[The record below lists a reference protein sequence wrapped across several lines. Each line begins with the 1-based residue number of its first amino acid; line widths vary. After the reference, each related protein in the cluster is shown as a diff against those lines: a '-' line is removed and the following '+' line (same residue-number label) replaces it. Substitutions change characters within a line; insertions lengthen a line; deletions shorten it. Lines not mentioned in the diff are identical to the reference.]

1 MKILKDKTAI
11 ITGATRGIGRGIA
24 ETFAKHGANVLFTYS
39 SSSSLAKE
47 IENHLSKEGV
57 FVKGFKSD
65 ASSFEDCQKLVDE
78 ITKQFEVIDILIN
91 NAGITKDN
99 LFLRMSEDDWN
110 EVINTNL
117 NGVFKISK
125 LVVKGMLKS
134 RWGRIINISSISG
147 AMGNPGQT
155 NYSASK
161 AGVDA
166 FTRSLAKE
174 LGSRNITV
182 NSIAPG
188 FIETDMTEGVL
199 DQEIIDKI
207 PLKRAGRVEDVASL
221 VNFLCSEESNYITG
235 QTLVVD
241 GGLFMK

>member
-1 MKILKDKTAI
+1 MENNKVL
-11 ITGATRGIGRGIA
+11 ITGANRGIGKGIA
-24 ETFAKHGANVLFTYS
+24 QSLLS
-39 SSSSLAKE
+39 SGFQILATSRK
-47 IENHLSKEGV
+47 IENFDFNHENLTK
-57 FVKGFKSD
+57 
-65 ASSFEDCQKLVDE
+65 ASLDIGDTNAVAEFQKVVE
-78 ITKQFEVIDILIN
+78 EFNPSILIN

-99 LFLRMSEDDWN
+99 LFLRMTEDDWN

-117 NGVFKISK
+117 TGVFRVTK
-125 LVVKGMLKS
+125 LVAKGMLKQ
-134 RWGRIINISSISG
+134 RWGRVINISSIAG
-147 AMGNPGQT
+147 IMGNPGQT

-161 AGVDA
+161 AAVDA

-188 FIETDMTEGVL
+188 FIETDMTEGIL
-199 DQEIIDKI
+199 DKSIIDKI
-207 PLKRAGRVEDVASL
+207 PLKRAGTVEDITSL
-221 VNFLCSEESNYITG
+221 VNFLCSDESNYITG

>member
-1 MKILKDKTAI
+1 MENKKVL
-11 ITGATRGIGRGIA
+11 ITGANRGIGKGIA
-24 ETFAKHGANVLFTYS
+24 QSLLS
-39 SSSSLAKE
+39 SGFQILATSRK
-47 IENHLSKEGV
+47 IENFDFNHENLTK
-57 FVKGFKSD
+57 
-65 ASSFEDCQKLVDE
+65 ASLDIGDTNAVAEFQKVVE
-78 ITKQFEVIDILIN
+78 EFNPTILIN

-99 LFLRMSEDDWN
+99 LFLRMTEDDWN

-117 NGVFKISK
+117 TGVFRVTK
-125 LVVKGMLKS
+125 LVAKGMLKQ
-134 RWGRIINISSISG
+134 RWGRVINISSIAG
-147 AMGNPGQT
+147 IMGNPGQT

-161 AGVDA
+161 AAVDA

-188 FIETDMTEGVL
+188 FIETDMTEGIL
-199 DQEIIDKI
+199 DKSIIDKI
-207 PLKRAGRVEDVASL
+207 PLKRAGTVEDITSL
-221 VNFLCSEESNYITG
+221 VNFLCSDESNYITG

>member
-1 MKILKDKTAI
+1 MENKKVL
-11 ITGATRGIGRGIA
+11 ITGANRGIGKGIA
-24 ETFAKHGANVLFTYS
+24 QSLLS
-39 SSSSLAKE
+39 SGFQILATSRK
-47 IENHLSKEGV
+47 IENFDFNHENLTK
-57 FVKGFKSD
+57 
-65 ASSFEDCQKLVDE
+65 ASLDIGDTKAVAEFQKVVE
-78 ITKQFEVIDILIN
+78 EFNPSILIN

-99 LFLRMSEDDWN
+99 LFLRMTEDDWN

-117 NGVFKISK
+117 TGVFRVTK
-125 LVVKGMLKS
+125 LVAKGMLKQ
-134 RWGRIINISSISG
+134 RWGRVINISSIAG
-147 AMGNPGQT
+147 IMGNPGQT

-161 AGVDA
+161 AAVDA

-188 FIETDMTEGVL
+188 FIETDMTEGII
-199 DQEIIDKI
+199 DKSIIDKI
-207 PLKRAGRVEDVASL
+207 PLKRAGTVEDITSL
-221 VNFLCSEESNYITG
+221 VNFLCSDESNYITG

>member
-1 MKILKDKTAI
+1 MENKKVIV
-11 ITGATRGIGRGIA
+11 TGGNRGIGKGIVQSLLEQSYLVLA
-24 ETFAKHGANVLFTYS
+24 TSRDSKKFDFSHPNLKLADLDVCDDISVAKF
-39 SSSSLAKE
+39 
-47 IENHLSKEGV
+47 
-57 FVKGFKSD
+57 
-65 ASSFEDCQKLVDE
+65 QKIVNDYDP
-78 ITKQFEVIDILIN
+78 DILVN

-99 LFLRMSEDDWN
+99 LFLRMTDDDWN
-110 EVINTNL
+110 KVINTNL
-117 NGVFKISK
+117 NSVFRITK
-125 LVVKGMLKS
+125 LVVKAMLKKK
-134 RWGRIINISSISG
+134 WGRIINISSISG
-147 AMGNPGQT
+147 SMGNPGQT

-188 FIETDMTEGVL
+188 FIQTDMTENL
-199 DQEIIDKI
+199 ISEDLIKKI
-207 PLKRAGRVEDVASL
+207 PLQRIGGVDDVASL
-221 VNFLCSEESNYITG
+221 VNFLASDQSNYITG

>member
-1 MKILKDKTAI
+1 MENKKVL
-11 ITGATRGIGRGIA
+11 ITGANRGIGKGIA
-24 ETFAKHGANVLFTYS
+24 QSLLS
-39 SSSSLAKE
+39 SGFEILATSRK
-47 IENHLSKEGV
+47 IENFDFNHENLTK
-57 FVKGFKSD
+57 
-65 ASSFEDCQKLVDE
+65 ASLDIGDTKAVAEFQKVVE
-78 ITKQFEVIDILIN
+78 EFNPSILIN

-99 LFLRMSEDDWN
+99 LFLRMTEDDWN

-117 NGVFKISK
+117 TGVFRVTK
-125 LVVKGMLKS
+125 LVAKGMLKQ
-134 RWGRIINISSISG
+134 RWGRVINISSIAG
-147 AMGNPGQT
+147 IMGNPGQT

-161 AGVDA
+161 AAVDA

-188 FIETDMTEGVL
+188 FIETDMTEGIL
-199 DQEIIDKI
+199 DKSIIDKI
-207 PLKRAGRVEDVASL
+207 PLKRAGTVEDVTSL
-221 VNFLCSEESNYITG
+221 VNFLCSDESNYITG

>member
-1 MKILKDKTAI
+1 MENKKVL
-11 ITGATRGIGRGIA
+11 ITGANRGIGKGIA
-24 ETFAKHGANVLFTYS
+24 ESLLS
-39 SSSSLAKE
+39 SGFQILATSRK
-47 IENHLSKEGV
+47 IENFDFNHENLTK
-57 FVKGFKSD
+57 
-65 ASSFEDCQKLVDE
+65 ASLDIGDTNAVAEFQKVVE
-78 ITKQFEVIDILIN
+78 EFNPSILIN

-99 LFLRMSEDDWN
+99 LFLRMTEDDWN

-117 NGVFKISK
+117 TGVFRVTK
-125 LVVKGMLKS
+125 LVAKGMLKQ
-134 RWGRIINISSISG
+134 RWGRVINISSIAG
-147 AMGNPGQT
+147 IMGNPGQT

-161 AGVDA
+161 AAVDA

-188 FIETDMTEGVL
+188 FIETDMTEGIL
-199 DQEIIDKI
+199 DKSIIDKI
-207 PLKRAGRVEDVASL
+207 PLKRAGTVEDVTSL
-221 VNFLCSEESNYITG
+221 VNFLCSDESNYITG

>member
-1 MKILKDKTAI
+1 MENKKVL
-11 ITGATRGIGRGIA
+11 ITGANRGIGKGIA
-24 ETFAKHGANVLFTYS
+24 QSLLS
-39 SSSSLAKE
+39 SGFQILATSRK
-47 IENHLSKEGV
+47 IENFDFNHENLTK
-57 FVKGFKSD
+57 
-65 ASSFEDCQKLVDE
+65 ASLDIGDTKAVAEFQKVVE
-78 ITKQFEVIDILIN
+78 EFNPSILIN

-99 LFLRMSEDDWN
+99 LFLRMTEDDWN

-117 NGVFKISK
+117 TGVFRVTK
-125 LVVKGMLKS
+125 LVAKGMLKQ
-134 RWGRIINISSISG
+134 RWGRVINISSIAG
-147 AMGNPGQT
+147 IMGNPGQT

-161 AGVDA
+161 AAVDA

-188 FIETDMTEGVL
+188 FIETDMTEGIL
-199 DQEIIDKI
+199 DKSIVDKI
-207 PLKRAGRVEDVASL
+207 PLNRAGTVEDIASL

>member
-1 MKILKDKTAI
+1 MENKKVL
-11 ITGATRGIGRGIA
+11 ITGANRGIGKGIA
-24 ETFAKHGANVLFTYS
+24 QSLLS
-39 SSSSLAKE
+39 SGFQILATSRK
-47 IENHLSKEGV
+47 IENFDFNHENLTK
-57 FVKGFKSD
+57 
-65 ASSFEDCQKLVDE
+65 ASLDIGDTNAVAEFQKVVE
-78 ITKQFEVIDILIN
+78 EFNPSILIN

-99 LFLRMSEDDWN
+99 LFLRMTEDDWN

-117 NGVFKISK
+117 TGVFRVTK
-125 LVVKGMLKS
+125 LVAKGMLKQ
-134 RWGRIINISSISG
+134 RWGRVINISSIAG
-147 AMGNPGQT
+147 IMGNPGQT

-161 AGVDA
+161 AAVDA

-188 FIETDMTEGVL
+188 FIETDMTEGIL
-199 DQEIIDKI
+199 DKSIIDKI
-207 PLKRAGRVEDVASL
+207 PLKRAGTVEDVTSL
-221 VNFLCSEESNYITG
+221 VNFLCSDESNYITG

>member
-1 MKILKDKTAI
+1 MENKKVL
-11 ITGATRGIGRGIA
+11 ITGANRGIGKGIA
-24 ETFAKHGANVLFTYS
+24 QSLLS
-39 SSSSLAKE
+39 SGFQILATSRK
-47 IENHLSKEGV
+47 IENFDFNHENLTK
-57 FVKGFKSD
+57 
-65 ASSFEDCQKLVDE
+65 ASLDIGDTNAVAEFQKVVE
-78 ITKQFEVIDILIN
+78 EFNPSILIN

-99 LFLRMSEDDWN
+99 LFLRMTEDDWN

-117 NGVFKISK
+117 TGVFRVTK
-125 LVVKGMLKS
+125 LVAKGMLKQK
-134 RWGRIINISSISG
+134 WGRVINISSIAG
-147 AMGNPGQT
+147 IMGNPGQT

-161 AGVDA
+161 AAVDA

-188 FIETDMTEGVL
+188 FIETDMTEGIL
-199 DQEIIDKI
+199 DKSIIDKI
-207 PLKRAGRVEDVASL
+207 PLKRAGTVEDITSL
-221 VNFLCSEESNYITG
+221 VNFLCSDESNYITG